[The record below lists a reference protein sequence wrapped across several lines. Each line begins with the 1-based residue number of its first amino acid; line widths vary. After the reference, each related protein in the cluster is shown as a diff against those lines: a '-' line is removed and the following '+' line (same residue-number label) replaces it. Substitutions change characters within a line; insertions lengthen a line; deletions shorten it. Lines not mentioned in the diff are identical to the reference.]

1 MRYGQM
7 DEVWHNSVHVD
18 QLIGCRYRYNPG
30 KHVAAYTGECII
42 ALYCIHKDNMAWAVA
57 SN

>member
-1 MRYGQM
+1 M